1 MTAAALLSQAHRA
14 AGPTRRMAAR
24 RAGVAQPTLPGGVR
38 LPAAVAA
45 NLDRLLAGCGYRA
58 SLALEAL
65 PDPHEL
71 GVLETTLALT
81 PPNASSG

>member
-1 MTAAALLSQAHRA
+1 MTAAALLSQARRA
-14 AGPTRRMAAR
+14 AGLTRPMAAW
-24 RAGVAQPTLPGGVR
+24 RAGVAQPTLARVESGCQRPS
-38 LPAAVAA
+38 LPTWT
-45 NLDRLLAGCGYRA
+45 GCCYRA

-81 PPNASSG
+81 PVVVARAG